1 MECCDTGIHPER
13 RRGGAEAGGKLDH
26 YVLIAR
32 KNLPSIFV
40 ETLKSFPDTF
50 SQLSGFAFVL
60 GA

>member
-1 MECCDTGIHPER
+1 MNAVIHDYTLKEEK
-13 RRGGAEAGGKLDH
+13 GAEAGGKLDH

-32 KNLPSIFV
+32 KNLPIIFV